1 MIIGVIYVLVFY
13 GLIKG
18 RGWSWTVT
26 VIVTIINLIIQIVSL
41 FVSIVYA
48 IFFINDIDYSTLI
61 MGLSPMIIDTI
72 VSIIILY
79 CFYRP
84 HVKSFFGKV

>member
-1 MIIGVIYVLVFY
+1 MYVLVFY

-18 RGWSWTVT
+18 KGWSWTVT

-41 FVSIVYA
+41 FVSIVYT
-48 IFFINDIDYSTLI
+48 IFFVNDSDYSTLI

-79 CFYRP
+79 YFYRP
-84 HVKSFFGKV
+84 HVKSFFEKV